1 MGQIAQVSEAEDGRA
16 GRFEC
21 VENCSDCCVERE
33 YYPSVKFGKI
43 GVLLLPDEA
52 ARIGRLADAR
62 GLDVRIVPRIGVS
75 RRARGAGARAPDEV
89 IAYQMMGADEDGNT
103 CPFLDPSARSPH
115 GGLACSIYGDRPLAC
130 RAYPVES
137 IAPVRLD
144 GRCRFCE
151 ACPSAASD
159 GGAIGGLDGEL
170 EALALI
176 RAGMEGGGGPGGGA
190 PTAAAGSGGRVV
202 WRYATGVGRT
212 EDAGRIRRGWFRE
225 RGTGGGGSRTRARV
239 GGGGGGG
246 KSTAA
251 HAQPRKQQ
259 SGE

>member
-1 MGQIAQVSEAEDGRA
+1 MGQIAQVSGGAGDGRAA

-21 VENCSDCCVERE
+21 VEGCSDCCVERE

-52 ARIGRLADAR
+52 ARIGRLAAAR
-62 GLDVRIVPRIGVS
+62 GLDISIVPRIGVS
-75 RRARGAGARAPDEV
+75 RRARGVGAGAPDEV
-89 IAYQMMGADEDGNT
+89 ITYQMMGADEDGNT

-137 IAPVRLD
+137 AAPVRLD
-144 GRCRFCE
+144 GKCRFCE
-151 ACPSAASD
+151 ACPAAASGD
-159 GGAIGGLDGEL
+159 GAAAVAGLDGEL

-176 RAGMEGGGGPGGGA
+176 RAGMD
-190 PTAAAGSGGRVV
+190 GRGRGRAV
-202 WRYATGVGRT
+202 WRYATGVGRQ

-225 RGTGGGGSRTRARV
+225 RGSGSGGRAR
-239 GGGGGGG
+239 
-246 KSTAA
+246 A
-251 HAQPRKQQ
+251 
-259 SGE
+259 